1 MRLYTI
7 HILGFEH
14 KARRDPDRNLVLVKE
29 GFCWPAFFFSGLW
42 ALWNRMWL
50 WGTVL
55 IAANIALGFSL
66 RRFHGDPL
74 TDSLASLGLAV
85 VIGFIANDLR
95 RRSLDFK
102 GYREFG
108 VVAGDNASEAERRFF
123 DHCPHWIAAFR

>member
-29 GFCWPAFFFSGLW
+29 GFSWPAFLFSGLW

-50 WGTVL
+50 WGAVL
-55 IAANIALGFSL
+55 IAANIAVGFGLKALG
-66 RRFHGDPL
+66 GDP
-74 TDSLASLGLAV
+74 TVHGLITFGVALI
-85 VIGFIANDLR
+85 IGFIGNDLR
-95 RRSLDFK
+95 RRSLSYK

-108 VVAGDNASEAERRFF
+108 VVAGGDMIEAERRFF
-123 DHCPHWIAAFR
+123 DHCPHWVAAFR